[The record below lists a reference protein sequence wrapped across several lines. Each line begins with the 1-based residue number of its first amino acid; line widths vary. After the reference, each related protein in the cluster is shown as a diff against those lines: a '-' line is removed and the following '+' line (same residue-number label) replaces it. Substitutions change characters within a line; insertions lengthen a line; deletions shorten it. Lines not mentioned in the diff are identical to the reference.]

1 MGRCQVMV
9 PESCVQDGSFPIPKL
24 LIGKE
29 DISQFIEEFRGFHAQ
44 FADCFSRE
52 EPRENFFQYM
62 AGQMS
67 QLERKS
73 IEPIAV
79 NVEDAKVRAMQHFV
93 SDVIWDDGRILSRY
107 HDMVLEDLGDVD
119 GVLIFD
125 ESGFVKKGKDSVGVE
140 RQYCGGIGKVE
151 NCQVG
156 VFAAYASRHG
166 YCFLENRLFV
176 PEKWFGEEYAKRR
189 EKCKLPKE
197 ISFRTKPQLG
207 AEMFEEI
214 VREKVIPF
222 RYVVADTVYGSSP
235 EFIDAV
241 EKTAG
246 VTYLVSLPLDTLC
259 WTQEPAI
266 MEKIYRYGGE
276 ERKKRVLAA
285 ATLKPITFE
294 KLAKGTN
301 DYFWYRHKVS
311 EGTKGPVT
319 YEFVKKRVVLSKDGM
334 PDKRVWLLVRR
345 TIGKDP
351 TYSFFIS
358 NAGRSTR
365 LKTLVWLSG
374 IRWAIEQCFEE
385 AKSDLGMDHYEVR
398 KFPGWRHH
406 MITCMLA
413 HFFLWH
419 MRIRLGEKSTSYY
432 AVAA

>member
-1 MGRCQVMV
+1 MV
-9 PESCVQDGSFPIPKL
+9 PESRVQDGSFPIPKL

-93 SDVIWDDGRILSRY
+93 SDVIWDDDRILSRY
-107 HDMVLEDLGDVD
+107 HDMVLEDLGDAD

-189 EKCKLPKE
+189 EKCKLPAGD
-197 ISFRTKPQLG
+197 FLQ
-207 AEMFEEI
+207 
-214 VREKVIPF
+214 
-222 RYVVADTVYGSSP
+222 D
-235 EFIDAV
+235 
-241 EKTAG
+241 KTA
-246 VTYLVSLPLDTLC
+246 T
-259 WTQEPAI
+259 W
-266 MEKIYRYGGE
+266 GG
-276 ERKKRVLAA
+276 
-285 ATLKPITFE
+285 
-294 KLAKGTN
+294 
-301 DYFWYRHKVS
+301 D
-311 EGTKGPVT
+311 
-319 YEFVKKRVVLSKDGM
+319 
-334 PDKRVWLLVRR
+334 VR
-345 TIGKDP
+345 G
-351 TYSFFIS
+351 
-358 NAGRSTR
+358 NRS
-365 LKTLVWLSG
+365 
-374 IRWAIEQCFEE
+374 
-385 AKSDLGMDHYEVR
+385 
-398 KFPGWRHH
+398 
-406 MITCMLA
+406 
-413 HFFLWH
+413 
-419 MRIRLGEKSTSYY
+419 
-432 AVAA
+432 

>member
-1 MGRCQVMV
+1 MV

-29 DISQFIEEFRGFHAQ
+29 DISQFIEEFRGFHGQ

-73 IEPIAV
+73 IEPIAI

-93 SDVIWDDGRILSRY
+93 SDVIWDDARILSRY
-107 HDMVLEDLGDVD
+107 HDMVLEDMGDAD

-166 YCFLENRLFV
+166 YCFLENRLFL
-176 PEKWFGEEYAKRR
+176 PEKWFGAEYATRR
-189 EKCKLPKE
+189 HKCKLPAE
-197 ISFRTKPQLG
+197 IVFRTKPQLG

-214 VREKVIPF
+214 VRKNVIPF
-222 RYVVADTVYGSSP
+222 RYVVADTIYGGSP

-266 MEKIYRYGGE
+266 MEKTYRYGGE

-301 DYFWYRHKVS
+301 DYFWYRRKVS

-319 YEFVKKRVVLSKDGM
+319 YEFMKKRVVLSKDGM

-351 TYSFFIS
+351 TYAFFIS

-374 IRWAIEQCFEE
+374 IRWAIEQCLEE